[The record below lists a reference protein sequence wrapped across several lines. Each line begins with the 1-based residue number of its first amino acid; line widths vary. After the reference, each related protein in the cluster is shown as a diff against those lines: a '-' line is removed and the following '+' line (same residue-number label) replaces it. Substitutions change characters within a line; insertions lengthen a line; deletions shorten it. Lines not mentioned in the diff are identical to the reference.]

1 MGSITSAGNEIKSNF
16 FGCGRCD
23 GEKNLCSSPNNYGEI
38 KVDELPLKNIE
49 ISKQTPNYNYFNNP
63 DMKINPNEYVRSFSF
78 ENKYNNEESNAINI
92 KLNNYTKLLNT
103 NYKEEDI
110 NKFNTEK
117 YEKNPKILELLQ
129 LLGETT
135 NNFVLTEKE
144 SFYIKNIYSKNYLVK
159 KCFHYKDDSYYIGY
173 VNKKHNKELFGT
185 YYYNDGSIY
194 KGFFENDK
202 INGRGRLLLINKYIY
217 EGDFVDELFNG
228 FGKIYSLN
236 NLKYEG
242 NWKDNLQEG
251 YGIEHYSD
259 GSYYQGMFKKGKKH
273 GKGKFVFKNGETY
286 EGDFDNEEMTG
297 WGLYK
302 RTDGRIY
309 YGMVKNHFIEG
320 IGVFIWKDN
329 KKYIGE
335 YKNELKDG
343 FGIFFTNDGRSYS
356 GFWKAGKQDGF
367 GIITNIYGQKY
378 YMKFSE
384 GKKLNNV
391 EITEEE
397 KLEINKKILDGE
409 KRINL
414 GKLYNIAN
422 DLILER
428 EKNNKEQE
436 LEQKSELSGEK
447 NKFFNLKYKNS
458 LISSS
463 FDKQFNKSISFND
476 NKFMSKDNNS
486 NTNTNNQNKKCVS
499 NISDNQ
505 IYLNNRLKERNNTF
519 DLNNRYNG
527 VNKKSKDKNFITM
540 HKNSS
545 SPNLINNSSNLNIKA
560 LEKNKSDAKTGE
572 NSLLDNQD
580 SPQIVNINES
590 SPKRLKI

>member
-1 MGSITSAGNEIKSNF
+1 MGSITSTGNEIKSNF

-23 GEKNLCSSPNNYGEI
+23 GEKNLCSNPNTYGEI
-38 KVDELPLKNIE
+38 KVDELPVKNLDLAN
-49 ISKQTPNYNYFNNP
+49 QTPDLNYFNNP
-63 DMKINPNEYVRSFSF
+63 DMRISRNEFVRSYSF
-78 ENKYNNEESNAINI
+78 ENKFINVEGNAINI
-92 KLNNYTKLLNT
+92 KLNNYTKLINT

-110 NKFNTEK
+110 SKFNTEK
-117 YEKNPKILELLQ
+117 FEKNPKILELLQ
-129 LLGETT
+129 LLGETS

-144 SFYIKNIYSKNYLVK
+144 SFYLKNIYSKNNLVQK
-159 KCFHYKDDSYYIGY
+159 LFHYKDNSYYLGY

-202 INGRGRLLLINKYIY
+202 INGRGRLLLINKYVY
-217 EGDFVDELFNG
+217 EGDFIDELFNG

-251 YGIEHYSD
+251 YGIEHYPD
-259 GSYYQGMFKKGKKH
+259 GSFYSGMFKKGKKH

-343 FGIFFTNDGRSYS
+343 FGIFYTNDGRSYS
-356 GFWKAGKQDGF
+356 GFWKEGKQDGY
-367 GIITNIYGQKY
+367 GIITNNIGQKY
-378 YMKFSE
+378 YMKFSN
-384 GKKLNNV
+384 GKKINNL
-391 EITEEE
+391 EITDEE
-397 KLEINKKILDGE
+397 KDNIDKQILEGE
-409 KRINL
+409 KRINI
-414 GKLYNIAN
+414 GKLYVIAN
-422 DLILER
+422 ELIMER
-428 EKNNKEQE
+428 EKNSKEGD
-436 LEQKSELSGEK
+436 LEQKSDFSAEK
-447 NKFFNLKYKNS
+447 NKISSLKFKNS

-463 FDKQFNKSISFND
+463 FEKQFIKSISFND
-476 NKFMSKDNNS
+476 NKFMSKDFNS
-486 NTNTNNQNKKCVS
+486 NTNTINQNKKYKS

-505 IYLNNRLKERNNTF
+505 IYLNNRLKEHRNNTF
-519 DLNNRYNG
+519 DLNNRSG
-527 VNKKSKDKNFITM
+527 DVKNKNKEKHFINLI
-540 HKNSS
+540 KNSS
-545 SPNLINNSSNLNIKA
+545 SPNLLNNGNLNNKG
-560 LEKNKSDAKTGE
+560 LDKNKSDVKTGD
-572 NSLLDNQD
+572 NSFMDNQD
-580 SPQIVNINES
+580 SPQILNLNES
-590 SPKRLKI
+590 IKKLKI

>member
-1 MGSITSAGNEIKSNF
+1 MGSITSTGNEIKSNF

-23 GEKNLCSSPNNYGEI
+23 GEKNLCSSPNTYGEI
-38 KVDELPLKNIE
+38 KVDELPVKNLDLAN
-49 ISKQTPNYNYFNNP
+49 QTPDLNYFNNP
-63 DMKINPNEYVRSFSF
+63 DMRISRNEFVRSYSF
-78 ENKYNNEESNAINI
+78 ENKFINVEGNAINI
-92 KLNNYTKLLNT
+92 KLNNYTKL
-103 NYKEEDI
+103 I
-110 NKFNTEK
+110 KFNTDK
-117 YEKNPKILELLQ
+117 FEKNPKILELLQ
-129 LLGETT
+129 LVGETT

-144 SFYIKNIYSKNYLVK
+144 SFYLKNIYSKNNLVQK
-159 KCFHYKDDSYYIGY
+159 LFHYKDNSYYLGY

-202 INGRGRLLLINKYIY
+202 INGRGRLLLINKYVY
-217 EGDFVDELFNG
+217 EGDFIDELFNG

-251 YGIEHYSD
+251 YGIEHYPD
-259 GSYYQGMFKKGKKH
+259 GSFYSGMFKKGKKH

-343 FGIFFTNDGRSYS
+343 FGIFYTNDGRSYS
-356 GFWKAGKQDGF
+356 GFWKEGKQDGY
-367 GIITNIYGQKY
+367 GIITNNIGQKY
-378 YMKFSE
+378 YMKFSN
-384 GKKLNNV
+384 GKKINNL
-391 EITEEE
+391 EITDEE
-397 KLEINKKILDGE
+397 KDNIDKQILEGE
-409 KRINL
+409 KRINI
-414 GKLYNIAN
+414 GKLYVIAN
-422 DLILER
+422 ELIMER
-428 EKNNKEQE
+428 EKNSKEGD
-436 LEQKSELSGEK
+436 LEQKSDFSAEK
-447 NKFFNLKYKNS
+447 NKISSLKFKNS

-463 FDKQFNKSISFND
+463 FEKQFIKSISFND
-476 NKFMSKDNNS
+476 NKFMSKDFNS
-486 NTNTNNQNKKCVS
+486 NTNTINQNKKYKS

-505 IYLNNRLKERNNTF
+505 IYLNNRLKEHRNNTF
-519 DLNNRYNG
+519 DLNNRSG
-527 VNKKSKDKNFITM
+527 DVKNKNKEKHFINLI
-540 HKNSS
+540 KNSS
-545 SPNLINNSSNLNIKA
+545 SPNLLNNGNLNNKG
-560 LEKNKSDAKTGE
+560 LDKNKSDVKTGD
-572 NSLLDNQD
+572 NSFMDNQD
-580 SPQIVNINES
+580 SPQILNLNES
-590 SPKRLKI
+590 IKRLKI